1 MTIMTLPLIN
11 HLFGCIV
18 SSLPVIVSPNI
29 FLFTKCC
36 PSLSSYFNWSGKFL
50 YEVWSPHWKKTKTS
64 QNHFC
69 AMKFTW
75 QLKRLELKLKQ
86 FAEVETFL
94 MKECEQVERTRQ
106 RIAAERARMIS
117 ARFGSAGATSP
128 MILPGVGPSMVNNN
142 TSNNRQQ
149 IISASPS
156 QPSIPGY
163 NNNQPVHP
171 HMPFMPRQQMFGMGP
186 RLPMSAIQQSPT
198 SNVMFNSS
206 GNVQPTLNQPMLRP
220 VSGTSSSLG

>member
-1 MTIMTLPLIN
+1 
-11 HLFGCIV
+11 
-18 SSLPVIVSPNI
+18 
-29 FLFTKCC
+29 
-36 PSLSSYFNWSGKFL
+36 
-50 YEVWSPHWKKTKTS
+50 
-64 QNHFC
+64 
-69 AMKFTW
+69 
-75 QLKRLELKLKQ
+75 
-86 FAEVETFL
+86 
-94 MKECEQVERTRQ
+94 
-106 RIAAERARMIS
+106 
-117 ARFGSAGATSP
+117 
-128 MILPGVGPSMVNNN
+128 MILPGVGPSMVDNN

-220 VSGTSSSLG
+220 VSGTSSSLGQKREHYMSSQFYDLIPFGDSFLHWKRKGQKKVKWISQEISLTFVYFLFEQQLDGADIVGLVIVYCQK

>member
-1 MTIMTLPLIN
+1 MVHGGQNEAKIPLSAEEVKAAAKAGLAAAATKAKLFADHEEREIQRLSANIIN
-11 HLFGCIV
+11 H
-18 SSLPVIVSPNI
+18 
-29 FLFTKCC
+29 
-36 PSLSSYFNWSGKFL
+36 
-50 YEVWSPHWKKTKTS
+50 
-64 QNHFC
+64 
-69 AMKFTW
+69 

-94 MKECEQVERTRQ
+94 TKECEQVERTRQ